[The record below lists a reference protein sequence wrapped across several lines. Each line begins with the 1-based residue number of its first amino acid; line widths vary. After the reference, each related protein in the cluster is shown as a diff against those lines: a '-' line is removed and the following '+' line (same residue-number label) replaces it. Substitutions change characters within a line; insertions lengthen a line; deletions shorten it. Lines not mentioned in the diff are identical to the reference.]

1 MRKVFFLFSLS
12 FLSFS
17 AFTQD
22 VSIGISYPLSDF
34 RPPLDL
40 TPALSSSFGE
50 IRSNH
55 LHSGLDYRTNQR
67 EGYPVYAVADG
78 SIARLRVQIGGFGN
92 AIYISHPNGYT
103 SVYAHLQRFNPRIS
117 KRIKDYQYKTQ
128 CFDVDF
134 PLLQTDIPVKKGE
147 IIGWSGNTGGSAG
160 PHLHFEIRDSKTE
173 EIINPQLFGI
183 DIPDKI
189 KPVIRGIYT
198 YRLNGLP
205 FSEKTTKQYHE
216 ASSLSGSALIQINDE
231 TGFGLRASDQ
241 TGIYSIELKLDQKSI
256 YLTALERFYF
266 DHSQAANSYIDY
278 PAYIN
283 SGSIIYKTFKEP
295 GNPLTIYKA
304 AINNGIIKPPDD
316 QVHEMEYI
324 VKDVK
329 GNTSTLVFK
338 IKFNNKSIVS
348 SRNAGGQ
355 KKFIYNQTN
364 EFSNDAVRLTFPK
377 GALYSD
383 LNFTYSELKKIAGT
397 YSSVHAVHSRLIPL
411 NQPYDLS
418 IKPDQDLPSTLYEK
432 ALIRDVRGKAYLS
445 SYADGYV
452 KAMPGSFGSF
462 YITIDTIAPVI
473 RPVNIVSGKSMAGIS
488 RMIFKISDNM
498 SGIKSFKGKM
508 DGNWILMEHDQ
519 KTATLWHTFDERT
532 SSGKHTFELEVT
544 DNKLNT
550 KTYTATFLR

>member
-1 MRKVFFLFSLS
+1 MHKVFFLFSLS

-22 VSIGISYPLSDF
+22 IPVGSSYPLSDF

-40 TPALSSSFGE
+40 SPALSSSFGE

-67 EGYPVYAVADG
+67 EGYPVYAIADG
-78 SIARLRVQIGGFGN
+78 FIARLRVQVGGFGN

-103 SVYAHLQRFNPRIS
+103 SVYAHLQRFNLRNA
-117 KRIKDYQYKTQ
+117 KTVKDYQYKTQ
-128 CFDVDF
+128 CYDVDF

-183 DIPDKI
+183 DIPDNL

-198 YRLNGLP
+198 YHLNSLP

-216 ASSLSGSALIQINDE
+216 TNSLNSSGPILINAE

-241 TGIYSIELKLDQKSI
+241 IGIYSIELKLDQKSI
-256 YLTALERFYF
+256 YLSALERFYF

-295 GNPLTIYKA
+295 GNPLTIYKTA
-304 AINNGIIKPPDD
+304 VNNGLVKPLDD
-316 QVHEMEYI
+316 QVHDMEYI

-329 GNTSTLVFK
+329 GNTSTLDFK
-338 IKFNNKSIVS
+338 VKFDNKPSATK
-348 SRNAGGQ
+348 NTPGQ
-355 KKFIYNQTN
+355 RKFFHDQLN
-364 EFSNDAVRLTFPK
+364 EFNTGELRMTMPK
-377 GALYSD
+377 GTLYSD
-383 LNFTYSELKKIAGT
+383 LSFVYSELKKIPGT
-397 YSSVHAVHSRLIPL
+397 YSPVHAIHTRLIPL
-411 NQPYDLS
+411 NQPYDLW
-418 IKPDQDLPSTLYEK
+418 IKPDQELPSALYEK
-432 ALIRDVRGKAYLS
+432 ALIRDIRGKAYLS
-445 SYADGYV
+445 SYENGYV
-452 KAMPGSFGSF
+452 KALPGGFGSF
-462 YITIDTIAPVI
+462 YITVDTIAPVI

-488 RMIFKISDNM
+488 KMIFKISDSM
-498 SGIKSFKGKM
+498 SGIKSFKGTM
-508 DGNWILMEHDQ
+508 DGNWILMEYDQ
-519 KTATLWHTFDERT
+519 KTATLWHTFDEHT

-544 DNKLNT
+544 DNKSNT
-550 KTYTATFLR
+550 KTYTATLYR